1 MSAVLDSLP
10 PGPGP
15 DPCRQVVE
23 GLVRDG
29 FAVVPQFLSPALW
42 RALRRE
48 ALLRDRRQEFVCA
61 AIGREDNQHRNDLI
75 RRDRTC
81 WLDNGS
87 LAQTRLREQL
97 EQLRLAI
104 NRELFLGLF
113 DYEAHFAIYEP
124 GAFYRRHLD
133 AFDSANPRVVSTVL
147 YLNPGWLAPQGGNLR
162 IWPRRDAREPVAEVV
177 PEAGTLVCFLS
188 EAIPHEVLAAQRQRL
203 SIAGWFRRNTS
214 REQCIDP
221 AC

>member
-1 MSAVLDSLP
+1 MSALLDSLP
-10 PGPGP
+10 PGSGP
-15 DPCRQVVE
+15 DPCQQVVE
-23 GLVRDG
+23 GLAGPG
-29 FAVVPQFLSPALW
+29 FAVVPGFLSPGLW

-48 ALLRDRRQEFVCA
+48 ALLRDRRNEFVSA
-61 AIGREDNQHRNDLI
+61 AIGREDNQHRNELI
-75 RRDRTC
+75 RRDRTR
-81 WLDNGS
+81 WLDDAS

-97 EQLRLAI
+97 ESLRLAI

-113 DYEAHFAIYEP
+113 DFEAHFAIYEP

-147 YLNPGWLAPQGGNLR
+147 YLNPGWPAVQGGSLR
-162 IWPRRDAREPVAEVV
+162 IWPGPQASEPVAEVV

-188 EAIPHEVLAAQRQRL
+188 EAIPHEVLAAQQQRL

>member
-1 MSAVLDSLP
+1 MSAALDSLP

-15 DPCRQVVE
+15 DPCELVVE
-23 GLVRDG
+23 GLASQG
-29 FAVVPQFLSPALW
+29 FAVVPGFLSTTLW

-48 ALLRDRRQEFVCA
+48 AWLRDRRREFVAA

-81 WLDNGS
+81 WLEQSS
-87 LAQTRLREQL
+87 LAQTQLREQL
-97 EQLRLAI
+97 ERLRLAI

-113 DYEAHFAIYEP
+113 DYEAHFAIYEA

-133 AFDSANPRVVSTVL
+133 AFGHSNPRVVSTVL
-147 YLNPGWLAPQGGNLR
+147 YLNPGWPADGGGHLR
-162 IWPRRDAREPVAEVV
+162 LWAQPRARQPVAEVV

-203 SIAGWFRRNTS
+203 SIAGWFRRNAS